1 MRVVN
6 HLAAL
11 RLKRGLS
18 AADLAAGAG
27 ITRQTVYAV
36 EAGNYVPNTL
46 VALRL
51 AQTLGVAVE
60 DLFLLEQ
67 PERTPARRQEVE
79 LLPGDAESRPGQPV
93 QLCRVNRRLLAVAA
107 SPISW
112 RLPAADAVMTEPS
125 AGKAAVQTLLEED
138 GLRNRLL
145 VAGCDPGIS
154 VLAKHLRLA
163 GVEVIAA
170 NRNSSQALDLLRRGL
185 VHVAGTHL
193 RDEASGESN
202 LPAVGKLFP
211 RGSAAVVSLALWEE
225 GLLVARGN
233 PKHIHGVEDLARKG
247 ITLINREP
255 GAGSRILLDRALG
268 RLGIDA
274 RHVAGYDQLAHGHLP
289 AAWRVRNGDGD
300 CCVATRT
307 VARAAGLDFIPLASE
322 RYDLVMR
329 KRQLSLP
336 AIQQLL
342 ETLNR
347 SAFRREL
354 EELGG
359 YDASQAGARLS

>member
-18 AADLAAGAG
+18 AADLAARAG

-51 AQTLGVAVE
+51 AQTLGVTVE

-67 PERTPARRQEVE
+67 PGRVPTRRQEVE

-107 SPISW
+107 SPVSW
-112 RLPAADAVMTEPS
+112 RLPAADAVMIEPS

-138 GLRNRLL
+138 GLQNRLL

-170 NRNSSQALDLLRRGL
+170 NRNSSQALDLLKRGL

-202 LPAVGKLFP
+202 VPQIGRMFSKDAV
-211 RGSAAVVSLALWEE
+211 AVISFANWEE
-225 GLLVARGN
+225 GLLTARGN
-233 PKHIHGVEDLARKG
+233 PKGIRSIADLTCPD
-247 ITLINREP
+247 ISIVNREP
-255 GAGSRILLDRALG
+255 VAGSRRLLDERLAALG
-268 RLGIDA
+268 IEAGNLR
-274 RHVAGYDQLAHGHLP
+274 GYD
-289 AAWRVRNGDGD
+289 
-300 CCVATRT
+300 T
-307 VARAAGLDFIPLASE
+307 VARGHLAAAWQVRTGAADCAIATRAAARLFGLGFIPLAAE
-322 RYDLVMR
+322 RYDLVLR
-329 KRQLSLP
+329 RAHLDLP
-336 AIQQLL
+336 AVQALL
-342 ETLNR
+342 DTLSR
-347 SAFRREL
+347 SGFRREL
-354 EELGG
+354 EAMGG
-359 YDASQAGARLS
+359 YDMQPAGRRVL